1 MSAACRRFAG
11 NLQVGQIV
19 AFTNYLLTTMTPL
32 IMMTM
37 LSNTWADG
45 IAAAKRIDGVLET
58 VPDIQDDPHAQTLPA
73 TTPGQITF
81 ENVAFHYNGNTAEV
95 VLDGINLV
103 AEPGQTVAILGATG
117 AGKSTLINLVP
128 RFYDASGGRV
138 LIDGQDVR
146 QIQQDFA
153 AGAHRDRAA
162 GHRAVLGQRARQHP
176 LWQPRLP
183 ADDEV
188 IAAARAAQAHEF
200 ILGLPQRL

>member
-1 MSAACRRFAG
+1 MCVNIGMVIVIYVGGMQAIAG

-58 VPDIQDDPHAQTLPA
+58 VPDIRDAEQAQTLPA
-73 TTPGQITF
+73 STPGQITF
-81 ENVAFHYNGNTAEV
+81 ENVSFHYNGNTAEV

-117 AGKSTLINLVP
+117 AAIDVDQRCRVSTT
-128 RFYDASGGRV
+128 S
-138 LIDGQDVR
+138 
-146 QIQQDFA
+146 
-153 AGAHRDRAA
+153 AGAC
-162 GHRAVLGQRARQHP
+162 
-176 LWQPRLP
+176 
-183 ADDEV
+183 
-188 IAAARAAQAHEF
+188 
-200 ILGLPQRL
+200 